1 MRWVALSVILV
12 TLAASCRRTPSPQH
26 LVRGVVRI
34 SGRPL
39 RGGTVVFAPDPRRG
53 GRGPVSFGELDGEGR
68 FELRNEFGP
77 GAVRG
82 WHRVT
87 VAPPPDS
94 DDLILGLERYR
105 HPDLSGLSFEVRE
118 DRENIAEFN
127 LIVDHDAWTGR
138 AGRP

>member
-1 MRWVALSVILV
+1 MRSLALSLIFAM
-12 TLAASCRRTPSPQH
+12 LAAGCRREPSPQYP
-26 LVRGVVRI
+26 VRGVVLV

-53 GRGPVSFGELDGEGR
+53 GRGPVSYGELDGEGR
-68 FELRNEFGP
+68 FELRNDVGP

-94 DDLILGLERYR
+94 DDLILSLERYR
-105 HPDLSGLSFEVRE
+105 HPDLSGLSFEVRG
-118 DRENIAEFN
+118 DRENVAEFN
-127 LIVDHDAWTGR
+127 LTVDHGAWTGR
-138 AGRP
+138 TGRP